1 MASLAK
7 AQPKAKEPEPP
18 TAEEGKEPPTET
30 VSEEGDRVPKKARKK
45 LIIMGAAALVV
56 LLAAVTGVYVTL
68 SGKHK
73 ESSEV
78 ELGPDG
84 NPLDKPNFYTMPDFV
99 VNLAPVGKQPAFLK
113 MTILLELAHKED
125 VPKIEANLPRAL
137 DAFTTYL
144 RELHPID
151 INGAAGTEHLRE
163 ELMRLAEKTLA
174 PVQIN
179 DVLFKNI
186 IIQ

>member
-125 VPKIEANLPRAL
+125 VPKIEANLPRAS
-137 DAFTTYL
+137 
-144 RELHPID
+144 
-151 INGAAGTEHLRE
+151 
-163 ELMRLAEKTLA
+163 MRSRLTCGNCIPSISMVLLA
-174 PVQIN
+174 PSICARS
-179 DVLFKNI
+179 
-186 IIQ
+186 